1 MSTFLLTHLL
11 ASAVARHP
19 GRPAV
24 LDGDRSCTYT
34 ELDDR
39 ARRIA
44 TALCRWGV
52 GPGDRVGLHLDK
64 SIVAV
69 AAIYGILQA
78 GAAYVPVDPAG
89 PLLRSAAILGNAD
102 VACVVL
108 DDARLGSWTGPDAPE
123 LPSRR
128 VLVVDADP
136 QPGVGGLDVVGAS
149 ELASLEPMAT
159 VRSAISHDLAY
170 ILYTSGSTGVPKGVM
185 LTHRNALAF
194 VVWAAEHYGL
204 TENDVVSSVAP
215 FHFDLSTFDLYSA
228 CAAGAALAL
237 VSREQSAF
245 PVALRRAL
253 ETMGV
258 TTCYAVPSLLTML
271 SLRGGLDAQSLPS
284 LRQILFAGEVFPTRH
299 LRTLMKQLPHVSLH
313 NLYGPTETNVCTY
326 YDLWHTPP
334 VGDDPIPIGR
344 AIDDVELVVVDEAGQ
359 VVAPGEV
366 GELLVRG
373 ATVMQGYYGDG
384 ERTRRSLVPHPA
396 RPEVAD
402 LCYRTGDLVR
412 ANADGD
418 LDFLGR
424 RDNQTKSR
432 GYRIELGEVEA
443 ALYAH
448 PQVVEAV
455 VAAVPDQLVGNRL
468 MAVVVTSGLDVVGL
482 TAHCR
487 DRLPHY
493 MLPDDVLLVPELPKT
508 STGKVDR
515 QAIAGMCR
523 TYKEES
529 A

>member
-1 MSTFLLTHLL
+1 MSTLLLTDLL
-11 ASAVARHP
+11 RSAVERFP
-19 GRPAV
+19 DRPAV
-24 LDGDRSCTYT
+24 LEGDRSCTYA

-44 TALCRWGV
+44 AALREWGV

-64 SIVAV
+64 SIEAV
-69 AAIYGILQA
+69 AAIYGILHA

-89 PLLRSAAILGNAD
+89 PLMRSAAILGNAD
-102 VACVVL
+102 VACIVL
-108 DDARLGSWTGPDAPE
+108 DQARLSSWTGSDAPE
-123 LPSRR
+123 LPTRR
-128 VLVVDADP
+128 LLVVDA
-136 QPGVGGLDVVGAS
+136 
-149 ELASLEPMAT
+149 ELAPAEPMAP

-204 TENDVVSSVAP
+204 TEADVVSSVAP

-228 CAAGAALAL
+228 CAAGAAVAL
-237 VSREQSAF
+237 VSREQSTF

-271 SLRGGLDAQSLPS
+271 SLRGGLDADALPA

-326 YDLWHTPP
+326 YDLGYTPP
-334 VGDDPIPIGR
+334 VGDDPIPIGK
-344 AIDDVELVVVDEAGQ
+344 AIDDVELVVVDESGQ
-359 VVAPGEV
+359 PVASGEV

-373 ATVMQGYYGDG
+373 ATVMQGYYGDE

-412 ANADGD
+412 ANSDGD
-418 LDFLGR
+418 LEFLGR

-468 MAVVVTSGLDVVGL
+468 MAVVVTSGLDVAGL